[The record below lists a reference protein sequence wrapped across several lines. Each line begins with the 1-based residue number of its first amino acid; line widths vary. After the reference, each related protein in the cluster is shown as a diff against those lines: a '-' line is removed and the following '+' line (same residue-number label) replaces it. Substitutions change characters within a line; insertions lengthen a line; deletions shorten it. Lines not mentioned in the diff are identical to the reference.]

1 MRNLGRQPAC
11 CAQVLKNDEIVGE
24 QLPCAPCAPCHPA
37 APAAALPAPAR
48 TPGMWG
54 YSYPHDKTTTFN
66 VDSPAPARRK
76 LATKPTRFSIFQVG
90 SHQLQYR
97 FFRTSTPKSR
107 HKTNTICPLTPAF
120 RRSSRRFRVCSCD
133 WVRCTR
139 SVGITPLL
147 FGCIAT

>member
-24 QLPCAPCAPCHPA
+24 QLPCAPCHPA

-54 YSYPHDKTTTFN
+54 YSYPHDERTTFN
-66 VDSPAPARRK
+66 VDFPAPARRK
-76 LATKPTRFSIFQVG
+76 VATNQHVFSIFQVG

-97 FFRTSTPKSR
+97 FFRTNKPEGR
-107 HKTNTICPLTPAF
+107 YKTNTFCSLTRLVRVGGRLADSAF
-120 RRSSRRFRVCSCD
+120 VLVIGGAAPD
-133 WVRCTR
+133 
-139 SVGITPLL
+139 P
-147 FGCIAT
+147 